1 MITVVLVMLLCVPLA
16 SVSSHL
22 SRMLGKRECRK
33 KNVLIIPTAKPNYV
47 AAENRWMGKEPRSF
61 SHLEWVSS
69 LNLLPVNDERHPNIL
84 MSKVMTY
91 LTLCFELL
99 GLHGLF
105 CFLNECE
112 AFKVKLLIYMGL
124 AEITNI
130 LAYTYQAQ
138 SAWVYERHVL
148 LD

>member
-22 SRMLGKRECRK
+22 SRMLGKRGCRK
-33 KNVLIIPTAKPNYV
+33 KNILIIPTAKPNYV
-47 AAENRWMGKEPRSF
+47 AAENKWMGKEPRSF
-61 SHLEWVSS
+61 SHLLSEFLHLICCLSVMK
-69 LNLLPVNDERHPNIL
+69 NIQNIL

-91 LTLCFELL
+91 LTLCYELR

-124 AEITNI
+124 A
-130 LAYTYQAQ
+130 
-138 SAWVYERHVL
+138 
-148 LD
+148 